1 MLLKSRYAATRRDLA
16 ADRPC
21 APARPEGDQRL
32 ALKPAPNLATS
43 WTWAEDVRAPA
54 PATWHHTSFSR
65 DAGCH
70 NEAAVLRV
78 GGSCVVSATGR
89 QFVALASKAPDE
101 ERLMAVTFVAPVAG
115 NVHRPLR
122 TGYAD
127 DRRSSCQRQALQ
139 RGTSLRDAID
149 AEAFSGYHP
158 NLASVARAHCTAMR

>member
-1 MLLKSRYAATRRDLA
+1 MRQLVETWLRTALSRLPDQKVINGWRSIPPPTWPRTGAGPTTYGRRRR
-16 ADRPC
+16 RPGT
-21 APARPEGDQRL
+21 APAF
-32 ALKPAPNLATS
+32 
-43 WTWAEDVRAPA
+43 W
-54 PATWHHTSFSR
+54 R

-70 NEAAVLRV
+70 DEAAVLRV

-101 ERLMAVTFVAPVAG
+101 ERLMAVTVVAPVAG

-139 RGTSLRDAID
+139 RGTCLLEAID
-149 AEAFSGYHP
+149 AEAFAGYHP
-158 NLASVARAHCTAMR
+158 NLASGA